1 MLIVFTASPFHGVL
15 LLTPSSLSTPD
26 EALFGDALALI
37 PVFLNREKSHKAAGC
52 PYRFFPSVTSL
63 ALDQVQWVNRSPCLG
78 QFPKLPKTI
87 KEKG

>member
-37 PVFLNREKSHKAAGC
+37 PVFLNREKSQSSRVSIPFLSKCDKPGSGSGAMGEEK
-52 PYRFFPSVTSL
+52 PLFGPVPE
-63 ALDQVQWVNRSPCLG
+63 ALEDH
-78 QFPKLPKTI
+78 
-87 KEKG
+87 